1 MKKTYANR
9 VMSAMCVGYI
19 QCQKPSVLTTKNDP
33 SQQDLEGGRCTV
45 FDSHQHGV
53 DSQRLQQE
61 GIISITHTHT
71 NTSTHATAQIFIY
84 RKLKYIPS
92 DMRKSVHACLH
103 GKKEPLDR
111 YFQTSNRA

>member
-1 MKKTYANR
+1 
-9 VMSAMCVGYI
+9 MCVGYI

-71 NTSTHATAQIFIY
+71 QTRVHTPRHKYSYTESSNTFH
-84 RKLKYIPS
+84 
-92 DMRKSVHACLH
+92 
-103 GKKEPLDR
+103 
-111 YFQTSNRA
+111 QT